1 MKRLLLLLFNKPP
14 KWHTICTLFQKLCS
28 LSEQKPKKTEL
39 HREPPICTCR
49 SAIYRRAEEEDIVAK
64 ILTNLHT
71 LYLFLDDSVTR
82 CCPRISRCICTHTH
96 TENCCSSV
104 SFIPILIPLHFTLFV
119 FLHSFFCLARLGSLT
134 LSLNWHLSLLHAF
147 TNLDRLKQAHQHFC
161 CKVFCFSFLVSV
173 FIEAAAATGK
183 NCCLFINSDINQIDS
198 LTFPFAF
205 TFSLLSAS
213 D

>member
-1 MKRLLLLLFNKPP
+1 MLLASVLFQMKRLLLLLFNKPP

-49 SAIYRRAEEEDIVAK
+49 SAIYRRAEERTLLQKFSLIC
-64 ILTNLHT
+64 ILSISFSTILLH
-71 LYLFLDDSVTR
+71 DAAHASADASAH
-82 CCPRISRCICTHTH
+82 THTH

-119 FLHSFFCLARLGSLT
+119 FLHSFFVLLVLVLSLS

-147 TNLDRLKQAHQHFC
+147 TNSDRLKQAHQHFC
-161 CKVFCFSFLVSV
+161 CKVFCFF
-173 FIEAAAATGK
+173 FW
-183 NCCLFINSDINQIDS
+183 CLFS
-198 LTFPFAF
+198 LRRRRRRAKIVAC
-205 TFSLLSAS
+205 L
-213 D
+213 